1 MPKCIQS
8 QRVCKNEWVLGVG
21 GWGGSEWMS
30 LSGKG
35 NSASN
40 YPANEA
46 GKIQFHSQFFSDR

>member
-1 MPKCIQS
+1 MSGC
-8 QRVCKNEWVLGVG
+8 WGAG
-21 GWGGSEWMS
+21 GGSEWMS

-46 GKIQFHSQFFSDR
+46 GKIQFHSQFLGDR

>member
-1 MPKCIQS
+1 MYLVTKSI
-8 QRVCKNEWVLGVG
+8 KNEWVLGG
-21 GWGGSEWMS
+21 GGGSEWMS

-46 GKIQFHSQFFSDR
+46 GKIQFHSQFLSDR